1 MARMSGSDER
11 QLPRDGFAERDRRF
25 RREALE
31 KRSTSQDHGPPIVT
45 RVRLRPARQ
54 IKRDVSLR
62 RSAASRA
69 SRHANQRVPV
79 RIQSQ
84 MADCGVA
91 CLSMAL
97 AFHGVEIGIEQLRQ
111 ETSTGRDGVSARS
124 LLEAARRHGLSG
136 RGVRAT
142 IDGLV
147 DLPPASILFWNF
159 NHFVVLE
166 RVSRNWVYIVDPSF
180 GRRRVDLETA
190 AKAFTGVVLEFQAP
204 LVQNR
209 RVDTASRAQKRN
221 GPWRHLRLFLP
232 RAGSWGVL
240 TATSLALLLFNFVVP
255 LASAYLVSHA
265 KAGESMGGLPYAA
278 AGTAVLVV
286 VFFGL
291 QAARGL
297 AIQSLQALA
306 DKQVTLGILQH
317 LLSLPYHYFIT
328 RNSGDLAL
336 RVRTTAI
343 TRQVLTNTTV
353 SAAFDG
359 VLVLGYTVL
368 LPLVDPELALLVFV
382 LAALQVLVLVMSW
395 RRQRY
400 LSMDALESQAQAEG
414 ELIELLDGI
423 ATLKAAG
430 FDQLAGERWSNSLA
444 DEINARNLSR
454 RWAVL
459 SGTLSMS
466 IQFVAPVLMLV
477 FGAVRVQQGAASLG
491 TVVGF
496 TSLSMGMLVPLTNI
510 VQNGLQAAGLYAPLA
525 RLSDILDA
533 APERSSQ
540 EILRAGDGSGAIEFE
555 AVGFSYPGSVQPV
568 LKNVDLAITPGS
580 FTVVL
585 GRTGSGKSTLAAMAA
600 GLYLPTEGSVR
611 LNGVPMEQLDRPML
625 RRSISY
631 INQDTRLFAGSI
643 RDNIGMGTTDVTDE
657 QVKKAA
663 VSACIHEEIMAMPM
677 HYETMLGPNGAG
689 ISGGQRQ
696 RVALARALIRD
707 PDLLILDEAT
717 SAVDR
722 ETEEQI
728 FANLYRGGRTLIAVA
743 HRLSAA
749 READLIV
756 VVENGV
762 ATSYQSSEV
771 LPAVPAEHRRLFDV

>member
-1 MARMSGSDER
+1 MSGSDER
-11 QLPRDGFAERDRRF
+11 QLPRDGFTKRDRRF

-31 KRSTSQDHGPPIVT
+31 KRSTSQEYGPLIVT
-45 RVRLRPARQ
+45 RARIRPAQ
-54 IKRDVSLR
+54 QVQSDGPAR
-62 RSAASRA
+62 RSAASRT
-69 SRHANQRVPV
+69 SRHASQRVPV

-84 MADCGVA
+84 MTDCGVA
-91 CLSMAL
+91 CLSMVL

-111 ETSTGRDGVSARS
+111 ETSTGRDGVSART
-124 LLEAARRHGLSG
+124 LLETARRHGLSG

-142 IDGLV
+142 IDGLA

-166 RVSRNWVYIVDPSF
+166 RVSHGWVYIVDPSF
-180 GRRRVDLETA
+180 GRRRVDLDTA
-190 AKAFTGVVLEFQAP
+190 AKAFTGVVLEFQAS
-204 LVQNR
+204 LVQDR
-209 RVDTASRAQKRN
+209 PADTASDVQKPTS
-221 GPWRHLRLFLP
+221 PWQYLRHFLP
-232 RAGSWGVL
+232 RAGNWGTL
-240 TATSLALLLFNFVVP
+240 TATSLGLLLFNFVVP

-265 KAGESMGGLPYAA
+265 KLGGSLDGLPSAA
-278 AGTAVLVV
+278 AGAVVLVV

-317 LLSLPYHYFIT
+317 LLSLPYDYFVT

-343 TRQVLTNTTV
+343 TRQVLTNTTL

-368 LPLVDPELALLVFV
+368 LPIVDPELALLVFV
-382 LAALQVLVLVMSW
+382 LAALQVSVLVMFW

-400 LSMDALESQAQAEG
+400 LSVDALESQAQAEG
-414 ELIELLDGI
+414 ELVELLDGV

-430 FDQLAGERWSNSLA
+430 LDQLAGERWSHVLA
-444 DEINARNLSR
+444 EEINARNRSR

-459 SGTLSMS
+459 SGALSMS
-466 IQFVAPVLMLV
+466 IQFVAPVLVLLL
-477 FGAVRVQQGAASLG
+477 GAVRVSQGSASLG

-496 TSLSMGMLVPLTNI
+496 ASLSMGMLVPLTNI
-510 VQNGLQAAGLYAPLA
+510 VQNGLQVASLYAPLA

-533 APERSSQ
+533 APERSPQ
-540 EILRAGDGSGAIEFE
+540 DVLVTGDGRGAVEFE
-555 AVGFSYPGSVQPV
+555 AVGFGYPGGARPV
-568 LKNVDLAITPGS
+568 LKNVDLAIAPGS

-611 LNGVPMEQLDRPML
+611 LDGIPMGQLDRPML
-625 RRSISY
+625 RRSISFV
-631 INQDTRLFAGSI
+631 NQDTRLFAGSI
-643 RDNIGMGTTDVTDE
+643 RDNIGMGEADVTDE
-657 QVKKAA
+657 QIKEAA
-663 VSACIHEEIMAMPM
+663 VSACIDEEVMAMPM
-677 HYETMLGPNGAG
+677 GYETMLGPNGAG

-696 RVALARALIRD
+696 RVALARALVRA

-728 FANLYRGGRTLIAVA
+728 FADLSRGGRTLIAVA

-749 READLIV
+749 RNADLIV
-756 VVENGV
+756 VVENGE
-762 ATSYQSSEV
+762 ATSYRSAEDLSAGPV
-771 LPAVPAEHRRLFDV
+771 EHRRLFDA